1 MKNLIII
8 LSLILA
14 MLVVCNTAL
23 ALVDTTDTIA
33 LLHCDSE
40 YLGIGPPGNGGWG
53 FTPDDNSSGR
63 IANDAILNKCQCPIS
78 WYIMEETRPTL
89 TSGSPYGGSYYS
101 YDGVDDSIYLNPGWR
116 GGTTL
121 SCEFNVRYR
130 SFDESLNG
138 LVSSKSG
145 WAVWLV
151 GGTSPHI
158 AFQVQ
163 SLSLIHSP
171 KVMVPNQW
179 YNVQV
184 TVDANNLATINVD
197 GNIHT
202 QQAASG
208 IPGIVESIV
217 IGGYEQTWA
226 NYLNGDMDEISIGT
240 IPGIPGPPP
249 IVLPPYTD
257 NSFNR
262 GLIHCDESVTNQWPN
277 GDPDCVQT
285 PDDNSSGRTAVLPIL
300 NASNDWGIARDDSTM
315 PTFETNSPYG
325 GDYLAFD
332 GNDSIFVANAWPGG
346 DYLDLDLC
354 FRFNGVPEASGDNY
368 AGMLWTYP
376 VKAYLINT
384 GDDTHGKVL
393 MLVYDAAGNP
403 HFFTSSK
410 ILSPNVWYHL
420 SFSAS
425 NNNVKV
431 FVGNSSEGYVTDTTT
446 VTGLLAPGV
455 TDIIIGSD
463 FFVPTR
469 LFQGDLDEIRWGIV
483 VPEPFTFGFIG
494 LLGLLAFRK

>member
-14 MLVVCNTAL
+14 MVVACNTAL
-23 ALVDTTDTIA
+23 ALVDTTETIA
-33 LLHCDSE
+33 LLHCDSQ

-171 KVMVPNQW
+171 KVLVPNQW

-184 TVDANNLATINVD
+184 TVDANNLVTINVD

-217 IGGYEQTWA
+217 IGGYENTWA
-226 NYLNGDMDEISIGT
+226 NYLNGDMDEIRIGT
-240 IPGIPGPPP
+240 IPGIPEPPP
-249 IVLPPYTD
+249 IEFPPYTD

-277 GDPDCVQT
+277 SDPDCFLT
-285 PDDNSSGRTAVLPIL
+285 PDDNSSGRLAVSPIM

-315 PTFETNSPYG
+315 PTFKTNSPYG

-332 GNDSIFVANAWPGG
+332 GNDSIIVTNAWPGG
-346 DYLDLDLC
+346 DNMDIDLN
-354 FRFNGVPEASGDNY
+354 FRFNGLPPLSGDNY
-368 AGMLWTYP
+368 MGVFITYP
-376 VKAYLINT
+376 VKTYIQNI
-384 GDDTHGKVL
+384 DNVRGKIL
-393 MLVYDAAGNP
+393 MIVYDMDVNP
-403 HFFTSSK
+403 HFFWSNK
-410 ILSPNVWYHL
+410 VLSPNVWYRL
-420 SFSAS
+420 SFSVS

-431 FVGNSSEGYVTDTTT
+431 IVGNEDDGYATDTTT
-446 VTGLLAPGV
+446 VPSLLQPAI
-455 TDIIIGSD
+455 TDIIIGDSY
-463 FFVPTR
+463 FVPSR
-469 LFQGDLDEIRWGIV
+469 FFKGDMDEIRWGIV